1 MSDENTAAAPREET
15 SAGDRPSG
23 WFAFAEQTVLLQ
35 LKEAY
40 IAVTYAYQPVMK
52 DGGVVAS
59 PILTGVLHVEPS
71 GNGGV
76 MLALQMPME
85 GNDYSLVAINIDM
98 IAYCTLIHQSRV
110 VLP

>member
-1 MSDENTAAAPREET
+1 MSEKNTATAPREE
-15 SAGDRPSG
+15 SLAGDRPSG

-35 LKEAY
+35 LKEPY

-59 PILTGVLHVEPS
+59 PILTGILHVEPS
-71 GNGGV
+71 GNGGI

-85 GNDYSLVAINIDM
+85 GNDYSLIVIGIEM
-98 IAYCTLIHQSRV
+98 IAYCALIHQSRV